1 MVDNNLRYNGGPRL
15 ATVMIWLSS
24 VEEGGRTV
32 FDGAGV
38 AEAARPGAAL
48 VWWNLRSDGSLDSRN
63 HHMGCPVIR
72 GNKWIANKVGGAWG
86 KLIAE
91 KCYIFCYSGSNG
103 RIKCGHI
110 PAQSKEGDI

>member
-1 MVDNNLRYNGGPRL
+1 MGTRRQLTSENYQIMNYGLGGSILNHRDADDSGRDDPIYSESWHNGGPRL
-15 ATVMIWLSS
+15 ATVMIWLSP

-38 AEAARPGAAL
+38 TEVARPGSAL

-72 GNKWIANKVGGAWG
+72 GNKWIAN
-86 KLIAE
+86 
-91 KCYIFCYSGSNG
+91 
-103 RIKCGHI
+103 
-110 PAQSKEGDI
+110 

>member
-1 MVDNNLRYNGGPRL
+1 MARHNGGPRL
-15 ATVMIWLSS
+15 ATVMIWLSP

-38 AEAARPGAAL
+38 TEVARPGSAL

-72 GNKWIANKVGGAWG
+72 GNKWIANKVRAG
-86 KLIAE
+86 KCWQRA
-91 KCYIFCYSGSNG
+91 K
-103 RIKCGHI
+103 
-110 PAQSKEGDI
+110 

>member
-1 MVDNNLRYNGGPRL
+1 MARHNGGPRL
-15 ATVMIWLSS
+15 ATVMIWLSP

-38 AEAARPGAAL
+38 TEVARPGSAL

-72 GNKWIANKVGGAWG
+72 GNKGIANKVSGEMLAAGNVV
-86 KLIAE
+86 
-91 KCYIFCYSGSNG
+91 CFSGSNG
-103 RIKCGHI
+103 QTRCGAI
-110 PAQSKEGDI
+110 PAQYKEEDI

>member
-1 MVDNNLRYNGGPRL
+1 
-15 ATVMIWLSS
+15 MIWLSP

-38 AEAARPGAAL
+38 TEVARPGSAL

-72 GNKWIANKVGGAWG
+72 GNKWIANKVSGELG
-86 KLIAE
+86 KCW
-91 KCYIFCYSGSNG
+91 KQDYVVCFSGSNG
-103 RIKCGHI
+103 RTRCGPI
-110 PAQSKEGDI
+110 PAQ

>member
-1 MVDNNLRYNGGPRL
+1 
-15 ATVMIWLSS
+15 MIWLSP

-38 AEAARPGAAL
+38 TEVARPGSAL

-72 GNKWIANKVGGAWG
+72 GNKWIANKVSEEMLAAGNVV
-86 KLIAE
+86 
-91 KCYIFCYSGSNG
+91 CFSGSNG
-103 RIKCGHI
+103 RTRCGAI
-110 PAQSKEGDI
+110 PAPYKEEDI